1 MTDMTGIS
9 NTYSSVLRNVGN
21 IITIIL
27 SLITTQLKTIAGVK
41 TLKHLSP
48 PRKRRENIG
57 NGGWGLKKRW
67 WRRHIE
73 YHLSPSIEKGYSRK
87 SGPNLYCYPGW

>member
-1 MTDMTGIS
+1 MTGIS

-67 WRRHIE
+67 WRRHIK
-73 YHLSPSIEKGYSRK
+73 YHLLFTFYGHKSLSSR
-87 SGPNLYCYPGW
+87 

>member
-1 MTDMTGIS
+1 MTGIS

-41 TLKHLSP
+41 TLKYLSP

-57 NGGWGLKKRW
+57 NGRWGLKKRW

-73 YHLSPSIEKGYSRK
+73 YHL
-87 SGPNLYCYPGW
+87 

>member
-1 MTDMTGIS
+1 MTGIS

-57 NGGWGLKKRW
+57 NGGWGLKKRL
-67 WRRHIE
+67 WRRQIE
-73 YHLSPSIEKGYSRK
+73 YHLLVGAMVLLFFIFSR
-87 SGPNLYCYPGW
+87 SSSTAVL

>member
-1 MTDMTGIS
+1 MTGIS

-41 TLKHLSP
+41 TFKHQST
-48 PRKRRENIG
+48 PRKRSENIG
-57 NGGWGLKKRW
+57 NVGRGLKKRR
-67 WRRHIE
+67 WRHHID
-73 YHLSPSIEKGYSRK
+73 YHLLRLKFRFYHMTDTNTSPVTVVSIK
-87 SGPNLYCYPGW
+87 L